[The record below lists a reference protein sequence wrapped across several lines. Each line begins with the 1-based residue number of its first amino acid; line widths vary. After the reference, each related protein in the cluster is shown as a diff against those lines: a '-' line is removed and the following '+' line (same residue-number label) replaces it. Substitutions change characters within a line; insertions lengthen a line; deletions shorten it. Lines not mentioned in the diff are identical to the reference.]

1 MSNMLYLLSSA
12 LPFKEL
18 VSFLKIAIKEYE
30 DNPTPKT
37 QTIVEGFALMITLHT
52 KNGDNPSPEAVIEDL
67 KVLDEL
73 TSNPLEKEP
82 NKN

>member
-18 VSFLKIAIKEYE
+18 VSFLKKAIKEYE
-30 DNPTPKT
+30 NNPTPKT
-37 QTIVEGFALMITLHT
+37 QTAVECFALMLTLHV
-52 KNGDNPSPEAVIEDL
+52 KNGDNPSPEAIMKDL
-67 KVLDEL
+67 KILNEL